1 MKNSKDE
8 LQQYS
13 IKIMCRIVVFSFNIL
28 SAALFC
34 NFLHLFECVQIFN
47 PKSCLQIVHL
57 IFGYVYF
64 CEFSL
69 FEL

>member
-13 IKIMCRIVVFSFNIL
+13 IKIMCRIGIFKLLVL
-28 SAALFC
+28 ALPYFAI
-34 NFLHLFECVQIFN
+34 FTSFECVQIFN
-47 PKSCLQIVHL
+47 PKSCFQIVHL

-64 CEFSL
+64 CEFSS